1 MSTSMAGS
9 EGMAMGGTMGGAWVE
24 TGVGVTCVRVSVAG
38 VAEVSLGGREVG
50 REALEEGKV
59 EVGVLI
65 ALVDERL
72 VDFAALVVLA
82 LDEEESASFFV
93 RVGAAPVLLLVVVT
107 APLLDKAL
115 LSDLTKTVGSL
126 VSFGIP
132 FTSRS
137 MSR

>member
-1 MSTSMAGS
+1 MRSSGHR
-9 EGMAMGGTMGGAWVE
+9 GAKRDVH
-24 TGVGVTCVRVSVAG
+24 
-38 VAEVSLGGREVG
+38 
-50 REALEEGKV
+50 
-59 EVGVLI
+59 
-65 ALVDERL
+65 ERL

-126 VSFGIP
+126 VS
-132 FTSRS
+132 
-137 MSR
+137 